1 MAFLKGICG
10 KFLLLEW
17 KKSQTNK
24 WKKEQ
29 IDTPRCMLTTRH
41 TGQCLRLTVEK
52 DMAWH
57 DMLKLNV
64 KCYSWM
70 AWHDMT
76 WHDTIYMT
84 WHDMTWH
91 DWQLKKHGWR
101 LNSKFF
107 AMTKVKSSL
116 HHCSLHH
123 CSPGDRKTSTTVSFC
138 EVREQMLLRQAQQK
152 LSLFILREKIECQF
166 VLNFATLQS
175 SENRSLYL
183 N

>member
-1 MAFLKGICG
+1 MKLVHWIGAGQAILGQARGVYSFRKLLFVVPNFWKLLGQNWHVYIFFWKGICG

-91 DWQLKKHGWR
+91 DWQLKNMADGWI
-101 LNSKFF
+101 L
-107 AMTKVKSSL
+107 
-116 HHCSLHH
+116 
-123 CSPGDRKTSTTVSFC
+123 SFYC
-138 EVREQMLLRQAQQK
+138 
-152 LSLFILREKIECQF
+152 
-166 VLNFATLQS
+166 NNQS
-175 SENRSLYL
+175 
-183 N
+183 

>member
-1 MAFLKGICG
+1 MQIFEVILQTFEIVLAEPLQIFEVILQTFEVGALNWGRPGHPRPSQGCLFVQKTNFLLSQFLTQLILSCLPFWAGMWKFLGQNWHFYFFFEKGMAFLKGICG

-64 KCYSWM
+64 KCYS
-70 AWHDMT
+70 
-76 WHDTIYMT
+76 
-84 WHDMTWH
+84 
-91 DWQLKKHGWR
+91 
-101 LNSKFF
+101 
-107 AMTKVKSSL
+107 
-116 HHCSLHH
+116 
-123 CSPGDRKTSTTVSFC
+123 
-138 EVREQMLLRQAQQK
+138 
-152 LSLFILREKIECQF
+152 
-166 VLNFATLQS
+166 
-175 SENRSLYL
+175 
-183 N
+183 